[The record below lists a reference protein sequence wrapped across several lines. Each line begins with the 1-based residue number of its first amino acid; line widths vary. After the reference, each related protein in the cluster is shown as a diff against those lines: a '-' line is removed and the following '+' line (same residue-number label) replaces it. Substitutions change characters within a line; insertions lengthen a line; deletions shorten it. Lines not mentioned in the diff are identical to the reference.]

1 MHALEPSLAVVN
13 RYVRLALATATGSY
27 RAEWL
32 QRRAPASSRDGFQLN
47 AMLRYGICTAEML
60 YEHLLPRAR
69 ADWVARHSLGP
80 SVEIPR
86 RLYRAGKSRDEWW
99 PDREVVQALLE
110 LRGPDGVREPDFGRS
125 IASLLRRVI
134 EAGDMVLA
142 RKLCGRI
149 DAQGL
154 ASCLPAAIETGD
166 VDLVKRVIYGSSG
179 SAAAEDWPTG
189 LVARFKPSDKALQL
203 AIDRGHLPIVNL
215 LISLG
220 TSEARPSL
228 LTSRGARPKMAHL
241 RRLGQA

>member
-1 MHALEPSLAVVN
+1 MHALEPSLSVVN
-13 RYVRLALATATGSY
+13 KHVRLALATATSSY

-69 ADWVARHSLGP
+69 ADWVARHSWRP

-142 RKLCGRI
+142 RKLCGRTE
-149 DAQGL
+149 AQGL

-166 VDLVKRVIYGSSG
+166 FDLVKRVIHGYGG
-179 SAAAEDWPTG
+179 PAAPCNWPPI
-189 LVARFKPSDKALQL
+189 RCEPSDKDLQL

-220 TSEARPSL
+220 TSGIRRSL
-228 LTSRGARPKMAHL
+228 LMRPGARPKMAHL